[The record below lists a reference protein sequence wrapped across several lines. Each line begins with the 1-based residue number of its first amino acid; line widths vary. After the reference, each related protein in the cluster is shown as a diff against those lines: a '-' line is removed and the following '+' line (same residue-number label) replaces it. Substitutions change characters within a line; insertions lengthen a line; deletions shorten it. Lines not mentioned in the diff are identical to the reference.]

1 MTDPYQV
8 LGVSP
13 TASDDEVKKAYRTL
27 CKKYHPDANV
37 GKPDAAQ
44 AEKKFM
50 EVQQAY
56 EEIMHRRQGGGQRA
70 GSGYNGG
77 AQQQRQPQPD
87 DPFASFWGAY
97 GGNPYGNAGYGG
109 YGSAGYGQAQQ
120 DDSIEMRAA
129 KNYIDTGHYA
139 EALNALGSVP
149 AGKRNARW
157 YFLSALA
164 QSGLHNNAQAME
176 YARQAASMEPGNMQ
190 YQQLLSQLQGGG
202 SWYSQQ
208 GQEYGRRTG
217 GHEQRLHDVHAA
229 EPVLRLLRRRKNDVC
244 SAVLLHLKRFECK
257 TSRKAGKFDGF
268 CLYSA
273 MKSAIT
279 KARRKGFAGLAL
291 CGLARW

>member
-27 CKKYHPDANV
+27 CKRYHPDANV

-70 GSGYNGG
+70 GSGYITAARSSSDSRSMTIRLPSG
-77 AQQQRQPQPD
+77 ALTAEIPTATR
-87 DPFASFWGAY
+87 ATA
-97 GGNPYGNAGYGG
+97 AM
-109 YGSAGYGQAQQ
+109 ARRQQ

-149 AGKRNARW
+149 PKRNARW
-157 YFLSALA
+157 HFSAL
-164 QSGLHNNAQAME
+164 SRGGLRQQRAGHGICQTGREHGAGQ
-176 YARQAASMEPGNMQ
+176 YASAVSASFRAAEAGMIAGA
-190 YQQLLSQLQGGG
+190 
-202 SWYSQQ
+202 
-208 GQEYGRRTG
+208 EYGRRG
-217 GHEQRLHDVHAA
+217 VPAA
-229 EPVLRLLRRRKNDVC
+229 
-244 SAVLLHLKRFECK
+244 
-257 TSRKAGKFDGF
+257 
-268 CLYSA
+268 
-273 MKSAIT
+273 
-279 KARRKGFAGLAL
+279 
-291 CGLARW
+291 

>member
-56 EEIMHRRQGGGQRA
+56 EEIMHRRQGGGARA

-77 AQQQRQPQPD
+77 QQQPT
-87 DPFASFWGAY
+87 G
-97 GGNPYGNAGYGG
+97 GYGG
-109 YGSAGYGQAQQ
+109 YGGGYGGGYQ
-120 DDSIEMRAA
+120 DDPFSSFWGGYGGGYQQQTAGETVEMRAA
-129 KNYIDTGHYA
+129 LNYINTGHYA

-149 AGKRNARW
+149 PGKRNAYW
-157 YFLSALA
+157 YYLSALA

-176 YARQAASMEPGNMQ
+176 YARQAVSMEPGNMR
-190 YQQLLSQLQGGG
+190 YQNLLSQLQGGG
-202 SWYSQQ
+202 QAYSQR
-208 GQEYGRRTG
+208 GEEYGRHSGFGRGNVCCSILACELMCMCCSG
-217 GHEQRLHDVHAA
+217 GRMMYYPL
-229 EPVLRLLRRRKNDVC
+229 
-244 SAVLLHLKRFECK
+244 
-257 TSRKAGKFDGF
+257 F
-268 CLYSA
+268 CCL
-273 MKSAIT
+273 
-279 KARRKGFAGLAL
+279 
-291 CGLARW
+291 

>member
-1 MTDPYQV
+1 MSEERRKASNDRSVSGFGRIPDGQRRRGKKG
-8 LGVSP
+8 LSNALQEVSP
-13 TASDDEVKKAYRTL
+13 RCER
-27 CKKYHPDANV
+27 
-37 GKPDAAQ
+37 GQ
-44 AEKKFM
+44 AG
-50 EVQQAY
+50 
-56 EEIMHRRQGGGQRA
+56 RRA
-70 GSGYNGG
+70 GRKRNLWKCSRRMRRSCTGG
-77 AQQQRQPQPD
+77 
-87 DPFASFWGAY
+87 
-97 GGNPYGNAGYGG
+97 
-109 YGSAGYGQAQQ
+109 
-120 DDSIEMRAA
+120 RAA
-129 KNYIDTGHYA
+129 ASARAAATTAAHSSRDNRSRMIRLLRSGAHTAVMAAPDMGRLSRTIPSRCARQRNYIDTGHYA

-149 AGKRNARW
+149 PESETLAGIFSARW
-157 YFLSALA
+157 RRAA
-164 QSGLHNNAQAME
+164 CIIMR
-176 YARQAASMEPGNMQ
+176 RQWNMRGRPPSMEPGNMQ

-257 TSRKAGKFDGF
+257 TLRKAGKSDGF
-268 CLYSA
+268 CLHSA